1 MKLKLNNIEYTLSKS
16 NIDGCSECEFNSK
29 KLIDFCLLVNEKNV
43 TNLQIDAC
51 TNVKISGYVW
61 KKSPKLK
68 LYKPKQLKL

>member
-1 MKLKLNNIEYTLSKS
+1 MKIKLNNIEYTLSKS
-16 NIDGCSECEFNSK
+16 NIDGCSMCEFSSK
-29 KLIDFCLLVNEKNV
+29 INKFCLLVNEKNV

-51 TNVKISGYVW
+51 TNVKISGDVW